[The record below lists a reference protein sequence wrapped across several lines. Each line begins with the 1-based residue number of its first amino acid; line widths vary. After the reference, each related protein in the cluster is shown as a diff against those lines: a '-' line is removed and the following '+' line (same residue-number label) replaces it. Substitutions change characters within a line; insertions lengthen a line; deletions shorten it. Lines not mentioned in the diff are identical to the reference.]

1 MLTHQEPPL
10 IQAEDHWNAETRML
24 TFSYGSRD
32 IIAIHIPGTGEP
44 SYRRDSDGT
53 LNSIPFIQQIY
64 VMLDE
69 KVTAEVTMT
78 LSAEAIAMRPKRAQQ
93 NQAILGQ
100 VGRPLPEGVNGLYD
114 IAEDYLV
121 SWYGRPWQ
129 WESEELERDGE
140 GNLVARMTVE
150 LGPWAWFINFKPHM
164 YRMHYGYRY
173 HEPWNFRPNLE
184 PISGWCSWEA
194 HRRNVNQE
202 NVEQAANFCAEHFM
216 PYGLKYLQLD
226 DGFQKM
232 PLPAEPEKDIPQ
244 AWLDIDRQ
252 KFPEQHPGIVKG
264 ISDTGLEPGI
274 WTSVSIYNDEFPKH
288 HPECL
293 VQGKNGEPLLGDW
306 IKYLIDCTP
315 ETLAAQVTP
324 YYKKLAEM
332 GYTYFKT
339 DVTRHLF
346 FDGFHHAV
354 AEGSMTNQEATD
366 KYRAFLGAARAAI
379 GPDKFWLLSWGVM
392 MEGAG
397 YVDACRISMD
407 ALPTWSGL
415 RMQIIESARWWHTH
429 RIVWQNDP
437 DHVCVR
443 AKKEWVRSVLSTVS
457 LTGQL
462 FMLSDAIEEYEDPER
477 VHMIQRC
484 LPPLTT
490 MPGETGQLDDEYTAF
505 TWTKFHG
512 FGVLDDPPYSAED
525 MGEEEARAMAGW
537 APTMDDEH
545 PMGSLWA
552 FHMRQ
557 EIGEW
562 CVVLRTAVLPLK
574 ESKVTFEQLGLEPG
588 EYAAFDFWKQEY
600 LGRMNG
606 SMECSALA
614 LGHCQV
620 IALRKVIDT
629 PQLLSSSRHVSQ
641 DAVSVRGQKWAEG
654 VLTLEIE
661 GIPNT
666 KETYW
671 IHVPNGEELTIVEVE
686 GMTAELKP
694 VQTEA
699 VAVEVTFIG
708 TAAKLS
714 IRY

>member
-1 MLTHQEPPL
+1 MLTYQEPPL
-10 IQAEDHWNAETRML
+10 IQAEDHWNPETRML
-24 TFSYGSRD
+24 TFVYGRREL
-32 IIAIHIPGTGEP
+32 IAIHIPGTCEP
-44 SYRRDSDGT
+44 SYRHDSDGT

-69 KVTAEVTMT
+69 RVTADVTMT
-78 LSAEAIAMRPKRAQQ
+78 LSPEAVAMRPKRAPK
-93 NQAILGQ
+93 NHAILGQ
-100 VGRPLPEGVNGLYD
+100 VGFPLPEGVNGLYD

-121 SWYGRPWQ
+121 SWYGRPWR
-129 WESEELERDGE
+129 WMADELERNED
-140 GNLVARMTVE
+140 GNLVAWMQVE

-164 YRMHYGYRY
+164 YRMHYGYCY
-173 HEPWNFRPNLE
+173 HEPWNFRPNLD

-194 HRRNVNQE
+194 HRRNVSQE
-202 NVEQAANFCAEHFM
+202 RVEEAAKFCADNFL

-232 PLPAEPEKDIPQ
+232 PLPAEPEKDIPH
-244 AWLDIDRQ
+244 AWLDIDTE
-252 KFPEQHPGIVKG
+252 KFPEQHPGIIKG
-264 ISDTGLEPGI
+264 ISNTGLEPGI

-293 VQGKNGEPLLGDW
+293 VHGRNGEPLLGDW

-315 ETLAAQVTP
+315 ETLEAQVKP
-324 YYKKLAEM
+324 YYHKLAEM

-346 FDGFHHAV
+346 FDGFHKAV
-354 AEGSMTNQEATD
+354 AEGSMTNQEATE
-366 KYRAFLGAARAAI
+366 KYRAFLRAAREAI
-379 GPDKFWLLSWGVM
+379 GADRFWLLSWGVM

-397 YVDACRISMD
+397 CVDACRISMD

-415 RMQIIESARWWHTH
+415 RMQIMESARWWHTH

-462 FMLSDAIEEYEDPER
+462 FMLSDAIEEYDDPER
-477 VHMIQRC
+477 VYMIQRC

-490 MPGETGQLDDEYTAF
+490 VPGETGPLDDEYTAF

-525 MGEEEARAMAGW
+525 MNEEEARAMAGW
-537 APTMDDEH
+537 SPTMDDEH
-545 PMGSLWA
+545 PLGSLWS
-552 FHMRQ
+552 FHIRR
-557 EIGEW
+557 ECGEW

-574 ESKVTFEQLGLEPG
+574 ESTVTFEQLGLEPG

-600 LGRMNG
+600 LGRVNG
-606 SMECSALA
+606 SLTCTPLE

-620 IALRKVIDT
+620 IALRTVMDK
-629 PQLLSSSRHVSQ
+629 PQLFSSSRHVSQ
-641 DAVSVRGQKWAEG
+641 DAVSVVNQEWQDNGLI
-654 VLTLEIE
+654 LTLN
-661 GIPNT
+661 GIPDT
-666 KETYW
+666 QETYW
-671 IHVPNGEELTIVEVE
+671 IHVPNGEKLVVAECDGLTVELGETDREAV
-686 GMTAELKP
+686 P
-694 VQTEA
+694 VRVRFSGTEA
-699 VAVEVTFIG
+699 VLRL
-708 TAAKLS
+708 K
-714 IRY
+714 Y